1 MPGSPAASVVEAPEH
16 MTRSRL
22 VVAVGVSG
30 HVNVLALLQ
39 RDKLKGNSRRVDDSP
54 RVLSATVTGPINMS
68 HVNSERVGSRGGI
81 EASMMHTER
90 PCGMSGRDGGRQCRR
105 APLIGFPTEHAAVP
119 GRRLPSMPTR
129 EG

>member
-1 MPGSPAASVVEAPEH
+1 

-68 HVNSERVGSRGGI
+68 HVNTQRGPENKRLGSRSFGWNR
-81 EASMMHTER
+81 ADR
-90 PCGMSGRDGGRQCRR
+90 PTRSG
-105 APLIGFPTEHAAVP
+105 LEHA
-119 GRRLPSMPTR
+119 TR
-129 EG
+129 ESGTENSRSNLCAHASRKA

>member
-1 MPGSPAASVVEAPEH
+1 

-54 RVLSATVTGPINMS
+54 RVLSATVTGP
-68 HVNSERVGSRGGI
+68 VFF
-81 EASMMHTER
+81 
-90 PCGMSGRDGGRQCRR
+90 
-105 APLIGFPTEHAAVP
+105 L
-119 GRRLPSMPTR
+119 TR
-129 EG
+129 